1 MCRGDNEI
9 IVLEGIFSVS
19 MMVCTSVKVICAE
32 CSPHSPDL
40 MGTPH
45 LWILEF
51 LIQLFDDFFL
61 PQAEEEIG

>member
-40 MGTPH
+40 MGTPTCEYFGV
-45 LWILEF
+45 LDSAV
-51 LIQLFDDFFL
+51 Q
-61 PQAEEEIG
+61 

>member
-19 MMVCTSVKVICAE
+19 MMVCTLVKVICAE

-45 LWILEF
+45 L
-51 LIQLFDDFFL
+51 
-61 PQAEEEIG
+61 